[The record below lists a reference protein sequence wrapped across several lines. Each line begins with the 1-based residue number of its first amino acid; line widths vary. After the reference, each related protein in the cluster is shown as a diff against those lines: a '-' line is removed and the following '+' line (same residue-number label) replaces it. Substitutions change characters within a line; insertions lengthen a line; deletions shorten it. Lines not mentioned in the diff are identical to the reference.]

1 MSLPILL
8 LALGGVF
15 FAGLVADEL
24 GRRTRLPRV
33 TILLMVGMAAGKSGL
48 DILPPE
54 VTGLYDAFSVIAL
67 AMVAFLLG
75 GTLTP
80 ARLSRQGRA
89 IMVISLSVVIGTI
102 VVVSGGLW
110 LMGVSLPVALLLGGI
125 ATATDPAATEDALRQ
140 AGARGFFADRVR
152 GIVAVDDAWGIIAFA
167 LLMVLAIALG
177 MGETGETLL
186 LDAAWEIGGGIAVG
200 ALIGLPGAYLTGRIS
215 AGDPL
220 RTEALGMV
228 FLTAGAALWLEV
240 SYLLAGM
247 TAGACVA
254 SLARHHTRCF
264 HEIEH
269 IEWPF
274 IILFFILAGASFDP
288 AMLVSAGLI
297 GVGYSVFRI
306 LGRAIAGYVG
316 GRLSGL
322 PGTESFWYGPALLP
336 QAGIAVGMALAAG
349 EAFPAD
355 REAIIAVAVGTT
367 ILFEL
372 IGPWLTILA
381 SRKTADAAAP
391 GPSVS
396 PGT

>member
-33 TILLMVGMAAGKSGL
+33 TILLLVGMAAGKPGF
-48 DILPPE
+48 DILPAE

-80 ARLSRQGRA
+80 ARLRRQGRP
-89 IMVISLSVVIGTI
+89 ILVISLSVVIGTI
-102 VVVSGGLW
+102 VVVTGGLW

-140 AGARGFFADRVR
+140 AEAKGFFADRVR

-177 MGETGETLL
+177 RGETGETLL
-186 LDAAWEIGGGIAVG
+186 LDAAWEIGGGLGVG
-200 ALIGLPGAYLTGRIS
+200 AIVGLPGAYLTGRIS
-215 AGDPL
+215 GGDPL

-228 FLTAGAALWLEV
+228 FLTAGLALWLDV

-288 AMLVSAGLI
+288 GMLVSAGLI
-297 GVGYSVFRI
+297 GIGYSVFRI
-306 LGRAIAGYVG
+306 LGRVIAGWIG

-322 PGTESFWYGPALLP
+322 PGGESVWYGPALLP

-372 IGPWLTILA
+372 LGPWLTIVA
-381 SRKTADAAAP
+381 ARKA
-391 GPSVS
+391 G
-396 PGT
+396 

>member
-1 MSLPILL
+1 MSLPVLL

-15 FAGLVADEL
+15 FAGLLADEV

-33 TILLMVGMAAGKSGL
+33 TILLMVGMAAGKPGL
-48 DILPPE
+48 DILPSE
-54 VTGLYDAFSVIAL
+54 VTQLYDAFSVIAL

-80 ARLSRQGRA
+80 DRLRRQGRP
-89 IMVISLSVVIGTI
+89 ILIISLAVVLGTI
-102 VVVSGGLW
+102 AVVTGGLW

-140 AGARGFFADRVR
+140 AEAKGFFADRVR

-167 LLMVLAIALG
+167 LLMVLAIALSR
-177 MGETGETLL
+177 GETGETLM
-186 LDAAWEIGGGIAVG
+186 LDAAREIGGGIAVG
-200 ALIGLPGAYLTGRIS
+200 ALVGLPGAYLTGRIS

-228 FLTAGAALWLEV
+228 FVTAGAALWLDV

-254 SLARHHTRCF
+254 SLARHHSRCF

-274 IILFFILAGASFDP
+274 IILFFILAGALYDP

-297 GVGYSVFRI
+297 GIGYSAFRI
-306 LGRAIAGYVG
+306 IGRVVAGWIG

-322 PGTESFWYGPALLP
+322 PGAESFWYGPALLP

-349 EAFPAD
+349 EAFPDD

-372 IGPWLTILA
+372 LGPWLTILA
-381 SRKTADAAAP
+381 ARRVAD
-391 GPSVS
+391 
-396 PGT
+396 